1 MTDGDRLPE
10 GAVSRDIGVSV
21 AGRAHCT
28 ARFSGISAASGE
40 VAGKLLHSTAMES
53 EKLVQRVGKLL
64 QGLETTR
71 GSGYTWG
78 WPISG
83 WEQVRR

>member
-1 MTDGDRLPE
+1 
-10 GAVSRDIGVSV
+10 
-21 AGRAHCT
+21 
-28 ARFSGISAASGE
+28 
-40 VAGKLLHSTAMES
+40 MES